1 MLTGTEIIKMVKEKR
16 IHISPFQEA
25 LVNPNSVNLTLSDEL
40 LEYDRYTTFDMKKGT
55 SKPPRK
61 IYIHPEIGYT
71 LSPEKL
77 YLGSTVEE
85 CGSDEFVTCLEGRS
99 SLARMGLEVHL
110 TAGFGDLGFKS
121 RWTMEMRV
129 HYETTVYP
137 FVAVCQA
144 VFYVVTGDRTM
155 QYKGKY
161 KDQSKGPTESKYHT
175 EFTKS
180 TESTDA

>member
-1 MLTGTEIIKMVKEKR
+1 MLTGTEIIKMVKEGR
-16 IHISPFQEA
+16 IYISPFQQA
-25 LVNPNSVNLTLSDEL
+25 YVNPNSVNLTLSDEIK
-40 LEYDRYTTFDMKKGT
+40 EYDELTTFDMKTGA
-55 SKPPRK
+55 SKKPK
-61 IYIHPEIGYT
+61 SIIIHPEVGYT
-71 LSPEKL
+71 LHPERL
-77 YLGSTVEE
+77 YLASTMEE

-129 HYETTVYP
+129 HFPTTIYP
-137 FVAVCQA
+137 FVPVCQA

-161 KDQSKGPTESKYHT
+161 QDQSKGATESKLHT
-175 EFTKS
+175 EFSKTVDR
-180 TESTDA
+180 TQ